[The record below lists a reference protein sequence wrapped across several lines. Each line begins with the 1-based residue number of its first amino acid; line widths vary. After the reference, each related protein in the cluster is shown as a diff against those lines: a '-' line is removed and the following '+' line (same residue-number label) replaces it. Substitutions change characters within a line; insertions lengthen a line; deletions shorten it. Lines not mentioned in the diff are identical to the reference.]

1 MLQSLLAPFLE
12 PAFTLSGVATT
23 WAELLGFA
31 TGLVGVWMVVRQN
44 IWNWP
49 VGIANV
55 ILLGVVFVEVGLY
68 ADAVLQVVYVV
79 LSLYG
84 WWQWLYG
91 GAGRSRLAVSRTPP
105 AEWWALAGAGVAAT
119 FVMTW
124 VLDVWTDSTGP
135 FFDGL
140 TTALSLVATYGQS
153 RKRLESWWI
162 WIAADVIYVPLYLYK
177 GLTLTAGLFVVFL
190 GLCGWGWIGWRQ
202 AVTRGAPMA

>member
-1 MLQSLLAPFLE
+1 MLPSLLAPILE
-12 PAFTLSGVATT
+12 PAFTFSGVATT

-31 TGLVGVWMVVRQN
+31 TGLVCVGMVARQN

-55 ILLGVVFVEVGLY
+55 ILLGVVFLEVGLY
-68 ADAVLQVVYVV
+68 ADAALQLVYVV

-91 GAGRSRLAVSRTPP
+91 GSGRSRLAVSRTTP
-105 AEWWALAGAGVAAT
+105 AEWVALAMAGVAAT
-119 FVMTW
+119 GAMTW
-124 VLDVWTDSTGP
+124 VLDVWTDSTVP

-140 TTALSLVATYGQS
+140 TTALSLVATYGQT

-162 WIAADVIYVPLYLYK
+162 WIAADLIYVPLYLYK
-177 GLTLTAGLFVVFL
+177 GLTLTAVLYVVFL
-190 GLCGWGWIGWRQ
+190 GLCVWGWIGWRR
-202 AVTRGAPMA
+202 AVTRGPVA